1 MSAAWKTALALLG
14 SVAATPLLAQDA
26 GRDWAITNARVV
38 IGDGSAPIERGTVV
52 VRGGKVIAAGA
63 DVAVPAGVRTIDA
76 RGGWVTPGLFVAV
89 TNLGLV
95 DVEQVTESSD
105 ESADTA
111 QFNAALDVA
120 PAINPLSQQ
129 IAVSRAGGITRAAI
143 APSSSTAIFAGQG
156 AVIDLATD
164 GTPITSA
171 RAFQYVEL
179 GEAGAA
185 LAGGS
190 RISAHAALRN
200 ALGEAQGFATRSH
213 DAMLTRADAAALIP
227 VVTGKQQ
234 LLVHVE
240 RAQDIRMVLALRT
253 EFPSLKLVIVGASEG
268 WLVAREIAAAG
279 VPVIASPLND
289 LPAQFETLAATQSN
303 VGRMTAAGVKVA
315 IGKLSNNDQPRWAP
329 QYAGNLVALNKVP
342 GAKGLSWGQAFAT
355 ISSIPAEILGLGD
368 RFGSLKP
375 GRAGDLVIWDGDPL
389 EVTSGVI
396 AVYIDGVEQPL
407 SNHQT
412 RLRERYRTPAEGSLP
427 KAYDW

>member
-1 MSAAWKTALALLG
+1 MSALWKAALALLG
-14 SVAATPLLAQDA
+14 TLAAPPLLAQDI
-26 GRDWAITNARVV
+26 AIINARVV
-38 IGDGSAPIERGTVV
+38 VGDGGAPIPGGTVV
-52 VRGGKVIAAGA
+52 VRGGKVVAAGA
-63 DVAVPAGVRTIDA
+63 GVAVPAGVRTIDA
-76 RGGWVTPGLFVAV
+76 KGGWVTPGLFVAV

-95 DVEQVTESSD
+95 DVEYVTESND
-105 ESADTA
+105 DSAATA
-111 QFNAALDVA
+111 VFNAALDVG

-129 IAVSRAGGITRAAI
+129 ITVSRAGGITRAAI
-143 APSSSTAIFAGQG
+143 APTGTTAIFAGQG
-156 AVIDLATD
+156 AVIDLAAD
-164 GTPITSA
+164 GNPVTRG
-171 RAFQYVEL
+171 RAFQYIEL
-179 GEAGAA
+179 GEAGAV

-190 RISAHAALRN
+190 RVSAHAALRN
-200 ALGEAQGFATRSH
+200 ALAEAQGFATRGD
-213 DAMLTRADAAALIP
+213 DALLTRADAAALVP

-240 RAQDIRMVLALRT
+240 RAQDIRMVLALRA
-253 EFPSLKLVIVGASEG
+253 EFPALKLVIVGASEG
-268 WLVAREIAAAG
+268 WLVAREIATSG

-329 QYAGNLVALNKVP
+329 QYAGNLVALNRVP

-368 RFGSLKP
+368 SHGSLKT
-375 GRAGDLVIWDGDPL
+375 GRAGDVVIWDGDPL
-389 EVTSGVI
+389 EVSSGVV
-396 AVYIDGVEQPL
+396 AVYIDGIEQPL

-412 RLRERYRTPAEGSLP
+412 RLRDRYRTPTEGALP